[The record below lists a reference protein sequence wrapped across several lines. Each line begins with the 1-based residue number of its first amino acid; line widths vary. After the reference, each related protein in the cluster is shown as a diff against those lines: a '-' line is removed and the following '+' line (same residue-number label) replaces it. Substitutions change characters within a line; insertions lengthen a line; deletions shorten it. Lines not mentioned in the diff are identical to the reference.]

1 MKKTLESAK
10 PNPGHTGLFELEKKG
25 LLNSV
30 ITQNIDGLH
39 QKAGNSDVIEFHGS
53 FAKFYCMECLE
64 KIGLESL
71 DLSCV
76 PPKCKKCSG
85 ILRPDCVFFGEA
97 IPVNALER
105 ASILA
110 SQCELILVV
119 GTSAVVQP
127 AASIPVTAKTS
138 GAFVIE
144 INPEPTP
151 LTNSVADITLFGNA
165 GKVLTDIL
173 KELETK

>member
-1 MKKTLESAK
+1 
-10 PNPGHTGLFELEKKG
+10 
-25 LLNSV
+25 
-30 ITQNIDGLH
+30 
-39 QKAGNSDVIEFHGS
+39 
-53 FAKFYCMECLE
+53 MECLE